1 MIDFDKFERDI
12 MQAQKAINEIT
23 NFEDGG
29 TCNFDTCCV
38 YLGRKSKKL
47 VDGLAQMDWRVTPV
61 DMGKFWTG
69 WWFVHF
75 NVKGQGNCRT
85 RMVECGVKVL
95 RSLGY
100 QTRIYY
106 QVD

>member
-1 MIDFDKFERDI
+1 MIDFDKLERDI
-12 MQAQKAINEIT
+12 MHAQGAINEIT

-29 TCNFDTCCV
+29 TCNFDTCCI

-47 VDGLAQMDWRVTPV
+47 VEGLAQMDWRVTPV
-61 DMGKFWTG
+61 DMGKFWAG
-69 WWFVHF
+69 WWFIYL

-85 RMVECGVKVL
+85 RMVECGERVL